1 MTGMKT
7 DRRNFLAA
15 AAIGAAALASPL
27 RVAAQAAPDQRTR
40 RILAIA
46 RSEVARAGHRLG
58 RRDIAAI
65 ADFGIHSAEQR
76 FHIVNLEAGTL
87 RSFLVAH
94 GSGSDPEHDGW
105 LNGFSNVNGSNATSR
120 GAYVTEEVYQ
130 GKYGTSMRLEGLD
143 RDNSNARPRAIVMH
157 PADYARRSFVDQ
169 HGKLGRSWGCFALDP
184 DRMSEAL
191 QTLQGGSLI
200 FADRLGIGPGGQQV
214 RAPNQRAVAFG

>member
-58 RRDIAAI
+58 RRDVAAI
-65 ADFGIHSAEQR
+65 ADYGIHSGQHR
-76 FHIVNLEAGTL
+76 FHIVNLESGTL

-105 LNGFSNVNGSNATSR
+105 LNGFSNVSGSNASSR

>member
-1 MTGMKT
+1 MTAMKT
-7 DRRNFLAA
+7 DRRKFLAC
-15 AAIGAAALASPL
+15 AALGAVAFASPL
-27 RVAAQAAPDQRTR
+27 RVAAQAAPDARTR

-65 ADFGIHSAEQR
+65 ADFGIHSAGQR
-76 FHIVNLEAGTL
+76 FHIVNLEAGTM

-157 PADYARRSFVDQ
+157 PAEYARQSFVDQ

-184 DRMSEAL
+184 DKMAEAL
-191 QTLQGGSLI
+191 HTLHGGSLI

-214 RAPNQRAVAFG
+214 SAPSQRAVAFG

>member
-1 MTGMKT
+1 MTAMKT
-7 DRRNFLAA
+7 NRRKFLLGAT
-15 AAIGAAALASPL
+15 IGAATLSSPL
-27 RVAAQAAPDQRTR
+27 RVAAQAAPDARTR
-40 RILAIA
+40 RILGIA
-46 RSEVARAGHRLG
+46 RSEVSRAGHQLG
-58 RRDIAAI
+58 RRDMAAI
-65 ADFGIHSAEQR
+65 ADFGIHSAQHR
-76 FHIVNLEAGTL
+76 FHIVNLEGGTV

-105 LNGFSNVNGSNATSR
+105 LNAFSNVSGSNATSR

-157 PADYARRSFVDQ
+157 PAEYARQSFVDR

-184 DRMSEAL
+184 EKMAEAL

-200 FADRLGIGPGGQQV
+200 FADRLGIGPAGQQV
-214 RAPNQRAVAFG
+214 SAPHQRNVAFG

>member
-1 MTGMKT
+1 MKT
-7 DRRNFLAA
+7 NRRKFLA
-15 AAIGAAALASPL
+15 GAALGAATLASQL
-27 RVAAQAAPDQRTR
+27 RVAAQAAPDPRTR

-58 RRDIAAI
+58 RRDVAAI
-65 ADFGIHSAEQR
+65 ADYGIHSAQHR
-76 FHIVNLEAGTL
+76 FHIVNLESGTL

-105 LNGFSNVNGSNATSR
+105 LNGFSNVSGSNASSR

-157 PADYARRSFVDQ
+157 PAEYARQSFVEQ

-184 DRMSEAL
+184 DKMGEAL

-200 FADRLGIGPGGQQV
+200 FADRLGIGPGGEQV
-214 RAPNQRAVAFG
+214 SAPYQRDVAFG